1 MNRRALDTLAGAPG
15 RMADPKPALL
25 ARTPPA
31 NLLGDRL
38 DLAGAG
44 VFVAI
49 MVVLP
54 LVIDNSYLL
63 GVLSVAL
70 IYALWAVSWD
80 FMSGLTGRE
89 NFGHALFIG
98 AGGYTAGFMNTVW
111 FIDGWWSIPAGMV
124 VAAVFA
130 IVVGLPTLRLKGP
143 YFALAMLSASAIM
156 ERLMLIFW
164 EYTGGEEGINGIEP
178 LIFSQLGFY
187 YFALA
192 VLVVCTAVLVLLA
205 RSNWGL
211 ILRAIRGDEA
221 TCQAAGLN
229 VTWYKIASLVI
240 SAAIAGAG
248 GAMYAQYQLQVSPQV
263 FTVVLSITVITMVY
277 VGGMSSIWGP
287 VGGAILLVMLT
298 ELLRDFGEWRLL
310 IYSVTLILILFYLPQ
325 GLVAPTW
332 NRLKA
337 RLGGSA

>member
-143 YFALAMLSASAIM
+143 YFALAMLSASVIM

-164 EYTGGEEGINGIEP
+164 EYTGGEEGINGVEP
-178 LIFSQLGFY
+178 LFDSPLAFY

-192 VLVVCTAVLVLLA
+192 VLLVVTVALVMLA

-211 ILRAIRGDEA
+211 VLRAIRGDEA

-229 VTWYKIASLVI
+229 VTWYKIASLLI
-240 SAAIAGAG
+240 SGAIAGAG
-248 GAMYAQYQLQVSPQV
+248 GAMYAHYQMQVSPQV
-263 FTVVLSITVITMVY
+263 FTVVLTITVITMVY
-277 VGGMSSIWGP
+277 VGGMGSVWGP
-287 VGGAILLVMLT
+287 IGGAILLVMMT
-298 ELLRDFGEWRLL
+298 ELLRDFGEWRLM
-310 IYSVTLILILFYLPQ
+310 IYSLTLILILFFLPE
-325 GLVAPTW
+325 GFIAPLW
-332 NRLKA
+332 HRFKA
-337 RLGGSA
+337 RLGANR

>member
-1 MNRRALDTLAGAPG
+1 MLMNRI
-15 RMADPKPALL
+15 
-25 ARTPPA
+25 
-31 NLLGDRL
+31 
-38 DLAGAG
+38 DLAGAA
-44 VFVAI
+44 VFVAV
-49 MVVLP
+49 MALLPVL
-54 LVIDNSYLL
+54 LGNSYLT
-63 GVLSVAL
+63 GVLTVAI
-70 IYALWAVSWD
+70 IYAIWAVSWD

-98 AGGYTAGFMNTVW
+98 AGAYTAGFMNTVW
-111 FIDGWWSIPAGMV
+111 GINGWWAIPSAMV
-124 VAAVFA
+124 VASLFA
-130 IVVGLPTLRLKGP
+130 LVVGFPTLRLKGP

-164 EYTGGEEGINGIEP
+164 EHTGGEEGINGIEP
-178 LIFSQLGFY
+178 LIGSQLGFY

-192 VLVVCTAVLVLLA
+192 VLVACTLGLVLLA
-205 RSNWGL
+205 RSDWGL

-229 VTWYKIASLVI
+229 VTWYKIVSLVI

-263 FTVVLSITVITMVY
+263 FTVVLSITIITMVY

-337 RLGGSA
+337 RLGGPE